1 VTRPH
6 LRLAALSIGQVVS
19 WGVLYYAVIV
29 AAPVIADETGWD
41 LVLITALF
49 SAGLIVS
56 AIAGIAVGRLLDAR
70 GPRLIMTTGSAVA
83 VAGFAVV
90 AIAPNP
96 IVFGLGWIIVGL
108 AQSAVLYQAA
118 FTVITRRYGDKRH
131 TPMTILTLAGGLAS
145 TIFAPIVAGL
155 LTVTDWR
162 TTFLILAAVVAVIT
176 IPIHWLSL
184 ERTWNPHPPATDEE
198 RHHTLGEVLRTR
210 RFWFL
215 EAAMIAVV
223 IALYAVTLTAIPL
236 LTEKGISYQLAALG
250 LGLIGA
256 GQVIG
261 RLLFVALPKATAP
274 WIPTAITAGLS
285 AILLAALALAP
296 GPGWL
301 LILLGVLT
309 GAVRGA
315 QTLIQASAVA
325 DRWGT
330 RNYGSINGAF
340 AAPITI
346 TAALTPAIGAATA
359 VGLGSYSLM
368 TLVMAGL
375 ALAAVAL
382 ARAS

>member
-1 VTRPH
+1 MTRPH

-29 AAPVIADETGWD
+29 AAPVIAEETGWD
-41 LVLITALF
+41 LVVITALF

-56 AIAGIAVGRLLDAR
+56 AIGGIAVGRLLDSR
-70 GPRLIMTTGSAVA
+70 GPRVIMTAGSAVA

-96 IVFGLGWIIVGL
+96 IVFGLGWIVVGL

-162 TTFLILAAVVAVIT
+162 TAFLILAAVVAVTT

-184 ERTWNPHPPATDEE
+184 ERTWTPHPPAAVEE
-198 RHHTLGEVLRTR
+198 RRHTLGEVLRTR
-210 RFWFL
+210 QFWFL
-215 EAAMIAVV
+215 EATMIAVV
-223 IALYAVTLTAIPL
+223 TALYAVTLTAIPL
-236 LTEKGISYQLAALG
+236 LTEKGISYQLAALAV
-250 LGLIGA
+250 GLIGA

-261 RLLFVALPKATAP
+261 RLLFIALPKATAP
-274 WIPTAITAGLS
+274 WAPTTITAGLS
-285 AILLAALALAP
+285 AMLLAALALAP
-296 GPGWL
+296 GPVWL
-301 LILLGVLT
+301 LILLGILI

-346 TAALTPAIGAATA
+346 TAALTPAIGAAAA
-359 VGLGSYSLM
+359 VGLGSYSVM
-368 TLVMAGL
+368 ALVMGCL
-375 ALAAVAL
+375 ALAAVGL
-382 ARAS
+382 ARAT

>member
-1 VTRPH
+1 MTRPH

-29 AAPVIADETGWD
+29 AAPVIAEETGWD
-41 LVLITALF
+41 LVVITALF

-56 AIAGIAVGRLLDAR
+56 AIGGIAVGRLLDSR
-70 GPRLIMTTGSAVA
+70 GPRVIMTAGSAVA

-96 IVFGLGWIIVGL
+96 IVFGLGWIVVGL

-162 TTFLILAAVVAVIT
+162 TAFLILAAVVAVTT

-184 ERTWNPHPPATDEE
+184 ERTWTPHPPTAVEE

-210 RFWFL
+210 QFWFL
-215 EAAMIAVV
+215 EATMIAVV

-236 LTEKGISYQLAALG
+236 LTEKGISYQLAALA

-261 RLLFVALPKATAP
+261 RLLFIALPKATAP
-274 WIPTAITAGLS
+274 WAPTTITAGLS
-285 AILLAALALAP
+285 AMLLAALALAP
-296 GPGWL
+296 GPVWL
-301 LILLGVLT
+301 LILLGILI

-346 TAALTPAIGAATA
+346 TAALTPAIGAAAA
-359 VGLGSYSLM
+359 VGLGSYSVM
-368 TLVMAGL
+368 ALVMGCL
-375 ALAAVAL
+375 ALAAVGL
-382 ARAS
+382 ARAT